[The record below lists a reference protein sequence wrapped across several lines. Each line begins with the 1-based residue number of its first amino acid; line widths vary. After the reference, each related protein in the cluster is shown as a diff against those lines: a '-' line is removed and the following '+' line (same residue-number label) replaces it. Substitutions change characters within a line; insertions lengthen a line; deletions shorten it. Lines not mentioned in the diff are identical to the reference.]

1 MMTKIVIFSRRE
13 NKENTYESLAVY
25 LYGKK
30 SVVLNQ
36 KTKGMTNL
44 PANIE
49 NYGGHYSDS
58 SLWDKIKKLLG
69 KAGKEVVYNALTL
82 YYALQ
87 NPKLPTKD
95 KAIIIGALGYLILPA
110 DLVPDFLPLVGYTDD
125 AAALYAAI
133 KKVWGSITPEVKLK
147 ARAKTDSL
155 LGAGEV
161 TDIIPK

>member
-1 MMTKIVIFSRRE
+1 MYEKID
-13 NKENTYESLAVY
+13 
-25 LYGKK
+25 
-30 SVVLNQ
+30 VVFNL

-58 SLWDKIKKLLG
+58 SLWDKIKKILG

-95 KAIIIGALGYLILPA
+95 KAIIIGALGYLILPT
-110 DLVPDFLPLVGYTDD
+110 DLLPDFLPLIGYTDD

-147 ARAKTDSL
+147 ARAKTESL
-155 LGAGEV
+155 LGGGEAA
-161 TDIIPK
+161 DIVSRQDS